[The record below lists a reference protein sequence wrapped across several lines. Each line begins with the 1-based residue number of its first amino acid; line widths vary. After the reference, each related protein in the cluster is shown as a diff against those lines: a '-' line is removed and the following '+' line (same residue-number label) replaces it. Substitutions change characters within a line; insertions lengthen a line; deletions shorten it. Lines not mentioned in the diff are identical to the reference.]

1 MTKISKT
8 IVHPCLA
15 YHCILLEELNEG
27 CFIMQPHA
35 VAMRVK
41 SLRKQLGI
49 TQRELAKRSEVT
61 ENYIT
66 QIESG
71 RKVPS
76 LKRLGRIAEG
86 LGVQTSTLLADDPVV
101 AELQQILSKT
111 DLDRLI
117 RGLSQLLTVDKEPT
131 PSN

>member
-1 MTKISKT
+1 MVLLPIASS
-8 IVHPCLA
+8 LA
-15 YHCILLEELNEG
+15 YREELNEG
-27 CFIMQPHA
+27 YFIMPPHA
-35 VAMRVK
+35 VGRRVK
-41 SLRKQLGI
+41 ALRKQLGI
-49 TQRELAKRSEVT
+49 TQQELAKRCEIT

-76 LKRLGRIAEG
+76 LKRLGRIAEE
-86 LGVQTSTLLADDPVV
+86 LGVHTSTLLADDPVV

-117 RGLSQLLTVDKEPT
+117 RGLSQLLTVDREPA
-131 PSN
+131 PSE

>member
-1 MTKISKT
+1 MK
-8 IVHPCLA
+8 
-15 YHCILLEELNEG
+15 
-27 CFIMQPHA
+27 PHA
-35 VAMRVK
+35 VGMRVK
-41 SLRKQLGI
+41 SLRKQLGL
-49 TQRELAKRSEVT
+49 TQKEVAERIAVT

-76 LKRLGRIAEG
+76 LKRLGRIAEE
-86 LGVQTSTLLADDPVV
+86 LGVHTSTLLADDPVV

-117 RGLSQLLTVDKEPT
+117 RGLAQLLTVDR
-131 PSN
+131 

>member
-1 MTKISKT
+1 M
-8 IVHPCLA
+8 
-15 YHCILLEELNEG
+15 EGFNEG
-27 CFIMQPHA
+27 YVIMQPQ
-35 VAMRVK
+35 VVGTRVK

-49 TQRELAKRSEVT
+49 TQQELAKRIEVT

-76 LKRLGRIAEG
+76 LKRLGRIAEE
-86 LGVQTSTLLADDPVV
+86 LGVQTSTLLADDLVV

-117 RGLSQLLTVDKEPT
+117 RGLSQLLTVDRESI